1 MPIEIERKFLIASE
15 AWRTEV
21 ANHSGIRQAYLAVTD
36 TAAVRVRIVDAAAFL
51 TIKSAGP
58 AISREEFEYSIPLGD
73 AEALLALRTGRLIE
87 KRRYIVPHGTLR
99 WEIDVFSG
107 DLAGLVI
114 AEIEL
119 RAKAR
124 PSPGR
129 HGSALKSLATHVTP
143 MPAWRRTASPA
154 ANNKTIP
161 PPANQLAYPPSQAME
176 CFNLLKT

>member
-21 ANHSGIRQAYLAVTD
+21 ASHSGIRQGYLAVTD

-87 KRRYIVPHGTLR
+87 KRRYIVPHGALR

-114 AEIEL
+114 AELEL
-119 RAKAR
+119 PSEGTAFAR
-124 PSPGR
+124 PAWLGAEVTGDPRYANAGLAAHGLPGR
-129 HGSALKSLATHVTP
+129 
-143 MPAWRRTASPA
+143 
-154 ANNKTIP
+154 
-161 PPANQLAYPPSQAME
+161 Q
-176 CFNLLKT
+176 